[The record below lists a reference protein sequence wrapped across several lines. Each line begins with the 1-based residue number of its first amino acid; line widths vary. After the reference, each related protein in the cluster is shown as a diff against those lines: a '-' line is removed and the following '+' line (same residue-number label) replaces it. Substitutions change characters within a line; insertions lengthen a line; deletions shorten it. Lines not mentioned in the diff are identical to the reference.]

1 MIGRA
6 TRDAQRKLKTIITE
20 KGQEGAQAIVL
31 AATELEMVVDV
42 DANILPIYDS
52 TRIHARRAAEWILS
66 GD

>member
-1 MIGRA
+1 
-6 TRDAQRKLKTIITE
+6 
-20 KGQEGAQAIVL
+20 VL

-42 DANILPIYDS
+42 DANSLPIYDS